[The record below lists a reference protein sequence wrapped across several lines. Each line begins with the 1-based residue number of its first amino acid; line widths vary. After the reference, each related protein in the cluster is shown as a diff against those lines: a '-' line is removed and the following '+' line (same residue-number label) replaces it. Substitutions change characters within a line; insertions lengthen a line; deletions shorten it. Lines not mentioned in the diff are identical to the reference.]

1 MEYVIGFVFS
11 KSLDRVVMIKKNRP
25 DFLAGKLNGV
35 GGRVDANELPKQAM
49 RRECMEETGLDII
62 RWTKFHTLKIES
74 NGEIVHCF
82 FAVSN
87 RIDSAETRTDEPV
100 SIHEISSL
108 SSLNTNEPCCDLI
121 DKAVRIAANLNN
133 PNLW

>member
-1 MEYVIGFVFS
+1 MAYVIGFVFS

-35 GGRVDANELPKQAM
+35 GGKVDANELPTHAM
-49 RRECMEETGLDII
+49 RRECREETGLDII
-62 RWTKFHTLKIES
+62 RWIKFSTIEIES
-74 NGEIVHCF
+74 NGVIVHCF

-121 DKAVRIAANLNN
+121 NKAVKIAANLND
-133 PNLW
+133 PNRW